1 MRGPVQPIPR
11 NPNAEQSRSFI
22 SIGWLITDLASYIKE
37 PAVGGCPNSLHSLSY
52 LNPSRHC
59 SQASLPARARR
70 SSCACTRSCSSPAA
84 AHARGPRSRQPLQPG
99 HRRPHARAALEP
111 GPRAGAPTRGTSH
124 QGDARPA
131 LVGGLVP
138 RGPDAVRQRAL
149 RPPAPVGALPCG
161 QRRLMATRGSAR
173 AGCSGPAARPHARAR
188 APVILMCRH
197 PSRCP
202 CGFSRRCARV
212 SGTCGMPARGSTG
225 VPCRHA
231 DPTHGHRQGK
241 IQY

>member
-84 AHARGPRSRQPLQPG
+84 AHARGPRSHQPLQPG

-188 APVILMCRH
+188 APALLIRRR
-197 PSRCP
+197 PSRC
-202 CGFSRRCARV
+202 SRGPPRWCARA
-212 SGTCGMPARGSTG
+212 SRTRGMPSRGSTG
-225 VPCRHA
+225 VPRLH
-231 DPTHGHRQGK
+231 PVTSRTNLWSPSR
-241 IQY
+241 